1 MIIALIKFIVILL
14 ILAAVVAT
22 GMYFTEPTSEF
33 HAKVKIYIDLQLYQI
48 NKWLDEKE
56 KEKDDGDAGESQG
69 DMPATQLP
77 EYDNAECNDKFGA
90 DFEYLSVANSV
101 SYGGD
106 SPEVAYTNG
115 FQAAC
120 KAAAQYR
127 KQWNDAQVVEGE
139 TTSTVPENSQVYV
152 DLIQGVCTDAE
163 VERVATTYPETNNID
178 EYIRG
183 VKDACKSMTDITL

>member
-33 HAKVKIYIDLQLYQI
+33 HAKVKIYVGLQLYKI

-56 KEKDDGDAGESQG
+56 KEKDDDAGESQG

-90 DFEYLSVANSV
+90 DFEYLSLANSV

-127 KQWNDAQVVEGE
+127 KQWNDAQAVEGE
-139 TTSTVPENSQVYV
+139 IASTVSENSQVYV
-152 DLIQGVCTDAE
+152 DLIQGICTDAE
-163 VERVATTYPETNNID
+163 VARVATTYPEINNID

>member
-33 HAKVKIYIDLQLYQI
+33 HAKVKIYIGLQLYQI

-56 KEKDDGDAGESQG
+56 KEKDDDAGESQG

-90 DFEYLSVANSV
+90 DFEYLSLANSV

-127 KQWNDAQVVEGE
+127 KQWNDAQTDEIS
-139 TTSTVPENSQVYV
+139 STVSENAQVYV
-152 DLIQGVCTDAE
+152 DLIQGVCTNAE
-163 VERVATTYPETNNID
+163 IERIATTYPEINNID

-183 VKDACKSMTDITL
+183 VKDACKGMSGVTL

>member
-14 ILAAVVAT
+14 ILAAVVVA
-22 GMYFTEPTSEF
+22 GMYFTEPTSKF
-33 HAKVKIYIDLQLYQI
+33 HAKVKLFVGLKLYEID
-48 NKWLDEKE
+48 NWLDEME
-56 KEKDDGDAGESQG
+56 KEDDDAGESQG
-69 DMPATQLP
+69 DMPDTQLP
-77 EYDNAECNDKFGA
+77 EYDNTECNDKFGA
-90 DFEYLSVANSV
+90 DFEYLSVSNSV

-139 TTSTVPENSQVYV
+139 GEITSTVSENSQVYV
-152 DLIQGVCTDAE
+152 DLIQGICTDAE
-163 VERVATTYPETNNID
+163 VERISTTYPEINNID

>member
-33 HAKVKIYIDLQLYQI
+33 HAKVKIYIGLQLYQI

-56 KEKDDGDAGESQG
+56 KEKDDDDAGESQG

-90 DFEYLSVANSV
+90 DFEYLSLANSV

-106 SPEVAYTNG
+106 SHEVAYTNG

-120 KAAAQYR
+120 KAAAQHR
-127 KQWNDAQVVEGE
+127 KQWNDAQAVEGE
-139 TTSTVPENSQVYV
+139 ITSTVSEKSQVYV
-152 DLIQGVCTDAE
+152 DLIQGICTDAE
-163 VERVATTYPETNNID
+163 VERVATTYPEINNID

-183 VKDACKSMTDITL
+183 VKDACKSMTDLTL

>member
-14 ILAAVVAT
+14 MLAAVVAT

-33 HAKVKIYIDLQLYQI
+33 HAKVKIYIGLKLYEL
-48 NKWLDEKE
+48 NKFLDEKE
-56 KEKDDGDAGESQG
+56 KEKDDDAGESQG

-90 DFEYLSVANSV
+90 DFEYLSLANSV

-127 KQWNDAQVVEGE
+127 KQWNDAQAVEGE
-139 TTSTVPENSQVYV
+139 ITSTVSEKSKVYV
-152 DLIQGVCTDAE
+152 DLIQGICTDAE
-163 VERVATTYPETNNID
+163 VARVATTYPEINNID

>member
-14 ILAAVVAT
+14 ILVAVVAT

-48 NKWLDEKE
+48 KTWLDEK
-56 KEKDDGDAGESQG
+56 DDDAGESQG
-69 DMPATQLP
+69 NTEGTELP

-106 SPEVAYTNG
+106 SPETAYTNG

-127 KQWNDAQVVEGE
+127 KQWNDAQTDES
-139 TTSTVPENSQVYV
+139 STVSENSQVYV
-152 DLIQGVCTDAE
+152 DLIQGICTNAE
-163 VERVATTYPETNNID
+163 IERIATTYPETNNID

-183 VKDACKSMTDITL
+183 VKDACKGMSGITL

>member
-1 MIIALIKFIVILL
+1 MIIALIKFVVILL

-48 NKWLDEKE
+48 NKWLDEKDN
-56 KEKDDGDAGESQG
+56 DDGDAGESQG
-69 DMPATQLP
+69 NMSATQLP
-77 EYDNAECNDKFGA
+77 EYDNAKCNDKFGA

-127 KQWNDAQVVEGE
+127 KQWNDAQTDEI
-139 TTSTVPENSQVYV
+139 TSTVSENSQVYV
-152 DLIQGVCTDAE
+152 DLIQGICTDAE
-163 VERVATTYPETNNID
+163 VQRVATTYPEINNID

-183 VKDACKSMTDITL
+183 VKDACKSMVDITL

>member
-33 HAKVKIYIDLQLYQI
+33 HAKVKIYIGLKLYEL
-48 NKWLDEKE
+48 NKFLDEKE
-56 KEKDDGDAGESQG
+56 KEKDDDDAGDSQG

-77 EYDNAECNDKFGA
+77 EYNNAECNDKFGA
-90 DFEYLSVANSV
+90 DFEYLSLANSV

-127 KQWNDAQVVEGE
+127 KQWNDAQAVEGE
-139 TTSTVPENSQVYV
+139 IASTVSENSQVYV
-152 DLIQGVCTDAE
+152 DLIQGICTDAE
-163 VERVATTYPETNNID
+163 VARVATTYPEINNID